1 MIDFTLG
8 KYEELCQ
15 TLQQKYTIYP
25 VYEYLLQKPA
35 GNCAL
40 LRHDVDRRVIN
51 SLSMAGL
58 EHDLGIRST
67 YYFRYP
73 YTFHEEIIRKI
84 HSLGHEIGYHYE
96 VLSKTN
102 GDYHK
107 AITLFEE
114 ELQEF
119 RKICR
124 IDTISMHGRPQSRF
138 DNRDLW
144 KKFRFEDYGIFGEAY
159 LSLSGMTYFSDTGRN
174 WAGQN
179 NMRDRLSQSDSSPCY
194 ASTDEL
200 IHALRTNPYSQ
211 VYLSAH
217 PQRWGT
223 SKIGW
228 VIEYSTDIILNSG
241 KKILSVM
248 QK

>member
-15 TLQQKYTIYP
+15 TVQQKYTIYT
-25 VYEYLLQKPA
+25 VYEYLKQKPA
-35 GNCAL
+35 GSCAIV
-40 LRHDVDRRVIN
+40 RHDVDRKVMN
-51 SLSMAGL
+51 SLSMAEL
-58 EHDLGIRST
+58 EHDLGIQST

-73 YTFHEEIIRKI
+73 YTFQKEVIRKI

-102 GDYHK
+102 GDFQK
-107 AITLFEE
+107 AISLFEQ

-124 IDTISMHGRPQSRF
+124 IDTICMHGRPQSRF

-144 KKFRFEDYGIFGEAY
+144 KKFRFEDFGIFGEAY

-174 WAGQN
+174 WAGQH
-179 NMRDRLSQSDSSPCY
+179 NMRDYLSQSGSSPCF
-194 ASTDEL
+194 ASTDAL

-211 VYLSAH
+211 VYLSVH

-223 SKIGW
+223 SLHGL
-228 VIEYSTDIILNSG
+228 VQEYSTDLLLNAG
-241 KKILSVM
+241 KKIISVIRR
-248 QK
+248 